1 MRRGSVLPKKSDVQE
16 VEFFI
21 GLLYDEN
28 SAAGA
33 SRSPRFCPCIKPSMM
48 QNKFLIST
56 SLLSLLFFGAGCAWT
71 NGTDSQI
78 PEVPAQTPAPA
89 LNPSPS
95 ETPVT
100 PPVKTWSAP
109 VVLPSAEIENKVVR
123 ISTAK
128 GDIAFELFPKTAP
141 LTVSN
146 FVTLAN
152 GGFYDNIIF
161 HRRADG
167 FVIQGGDPSGNGTGG
182 PGYTFADELKDSYA
196 YKRGIVAMANRGPD
210 TNGSQFFIM
219 LADVPLPK
227 NYSIFGRVISGMDVV
242 DNIQIGDVMKKV
254 TVDAAGKK

>member
-1 MRRGSVLPKKSDVQE
+1 M
-16 VEFFI
+16 
-21 GLLYDEN
+21 
-28 SAAGA
+28 
-33 SRSPRFCPCIKPSMM
+33 
-48 QNKFLIST
+48 
-56 SLLSLLFFGAGCAWT
+56 
-71 NGTDSQI
+71 
-78 PEVPAQTPAPA
+78 
-89 LNPSPS
+89 
-95 ETPVT
+95 
-100 PPVKTWSAP
+100 
-109 VVLPSAEIENKVVR
+109 VR

-161 HRRADG
+161 HRREEG